1 MLLEKNIFIVSNT
14 FLIFSSLVL
23 IALYTTIIIFFTL
36 KNRTFFPVFLFF
48 ILVII
53 IASIKYYYFD
63 LFSDENFYFNSALS
77 QLPILGEYGTSPLLT
92 PESKTSFTTIN
103 VFLFNLIGVHPFYGL
118 LLNAIATSA
127 AHLALMKAC
136 GNFKIEAKPLTVA
149 WIFFLFPQLLLF
161 TPWFL
166 REALA
171 IFLLSLTVFASSY
184 MYVGYLKFSL
194 FLYFLIFPALYFT
207 RGQLIIIAAISLA
220 VSLIYFYRNNI
231 SVKNLFKA
239 FIIFAFSLLFI
250 FLNQST
256 FSYIR
261 NLNSTYFTNLIQGNS
276 ASPNRTVPPYTGE
289 EFNYSPL
296 GFLYNLFRSIIGPFP
311 WEWKNLSWVA
321 LGFDGLFF
329 LALASLVLYNFVK

>member
-1 MLLEKNIFIVSNT
+1 
-14 FLIFSSLVL
+14 
-23 IALYTTIIIFFTL
+23 
-36 KNRTFFPVFLFF
+36 
-48 ILVII
+48 
-53 IASIKYYYFD
+53 
-63 LFSDENFYFNSALS
+63 
-77 QLPILGEYGTSPLLT
+77 
-92 PESKTSFTTIN
+92 
-103 VFLFNLIGVHPFYGL
+103 

-127 AHLALMKAC
+127 AHLALLKAS
-136 GNFKIEAKPLTVA
+136 GNFKIEAKPLTFA

-171 IFLLSLTVFASSY
+171 IFLLSLTVLASSY

-220 VSLIYFYRNNI
+220 VSLIYYYKNNI

-239 FIIFAFSLLFI
+239 SIIFAFSLLFI

-256 FSYIR
+256 LSYLR
-261 NLNSTYFTNLIQGNS
+261 NLNSIHFTKLILGNS
-276 ASPNRTVPPYTGE
+276 KSPNRTVPPYTSE

-296 GFLYNLFRSIIGPFP
+296 GFLYNIFRSIIGPLP

-321 LGFDGLFF
+321 LGLDGLFF
-329 LALASLVLYNFVK
+329 LALTSLVLYNFFKYAKNRDLYFLLLIPLLPLWIISSLTLANYGLNIRIRLHYLPFLIPLAVMSLINILSPLNERRKREKL